1 LKIEKELQ
9 EDHQIQLNVEL
20 DAAPFEKAKRQA
32 ARKIAKKVRIPGF
45 RPGKAPY
52 NVILRHVGEG
62 AVVEDA
68 MDILIEDIYPK
79 VLDEAEITP
88 YGPGSLQEVENL
100 DPPAL
105 KFLVPLAPEVELG
118 DYKALEIAYEIPEV
132 ETEEIEAKLD
142 ELRQQQAVTE
152 QTKEPAK
159 VGDRVFYQVSANR
172 AEVEDD
178 QETEIIPNR
187 FNSTIIETEGEEQN
201 QWPYPGFSQNLK
213 GMSIDEEKDVVYTY
227 PEDHEDED
235 LQGVEAV
242 FHITVTNVQ
251 TVSLPELD
259 DEFAKS
265 ASDFDTL
272 EELKTDIK
280 EGLKAQKEQ
289 EYDSEYNDKV
299 LETLVEQSTIKFPPQ
314 MLDNEKQEMISNL
327 EYRLSQQGINHELY
341 LQIRG
346 ITEEEFQ
353 EEMNPVA
360 ENRIKNGLVLAE
372 VAKLEELEID
382 QEQLA
387 AETGRT
393 VDIITRGMTPKD
405 AKDFQ
410 KSGNLWNLM
419 NSIMA
424 DMMTQQSM
432 AYLRAVAK
440 GEPWPPE
447 TEEGEELLDT
457 EGSEPEVLE
466 TETPEVEAEDEA
478 EVILEETPEEES
490 VPEETEEPESSEETT
505 DPEVDESPKEE
516 ETISEETEE
525 NEPESE

>member
-20 DAAPFEKAKRQA
+20 DADPFEKAKRQA
-32 ARKIAKKVRIPGF
+32 ARKIAKKVKIPGF

-62 AVVEDA
+62 AVVEEA
-68 MDILIEDIYPK
+68 MDILIDDIYPK

-88 YGPGSLQEVENL
+88 YGPGNLEEVESL
-100 DPPAL
+100 DPPTF
-105 KFLVPLAPEVELG
+105 KFMVPLAPEVELG
-118 DYKALEIAYEIPEV
+118 DYKALEIAYEVPKV
-132 ETEEIEAKLD
+132 ETEEIDAQID
-142 ELRQQQAVTE
+142 ELRQQQAITE
-152 QTKEPAK
+152 KSEDPAK
-159 VGDRVFYQVSANR
+159 EGDRVFYQVSADR
-172 AEVEDD
+172 VEI
-178 QETEIIPNR
+178 EEGEEAEIIPNR
-187 FNSTIIETEGEEQN
+187 FNSTIIEAKGEEQN
-201 QWPYPGFSQNLK
+201 QWPYVGFSQNLL

-227 PEDHEDED
+227 PEDHFEED
-235 LQGVEAV
+235 LQSVEAV

-251 TVSLPELD
+251 TVSLPEVD
-259 DEFAKS
+259 DEFAKT
-265 ASDFDTL
+265 ASDFDTI
-272 EELKTDIK
+272 EELRADI
-280 EGLKAQKEQ
+280 EESIKAQKEQ

-299 LETLVEQSTIKFPPQ
+299 IGSLVEQSTVKFPPQ
-314 MLDNEKQEMISNL
+314 MLENEKKDMISNL
-327 EYRLSQQGINHELY
+327 EYRLSQQGINHDLY

-353 EEMNPVA
+353 EEMEPLA

-382 QEQLA
+382 QQQLA

-419 NSIMA
+419 NNIMA

-447 TEEGEELLDT
+447 TDDEPETEEGEEA
-457 EGSEPEVLE
+457 SESEVPE
-466 TETPEVEAEDEA
+466 TETSVEAEAGTEEA
-478 EVILEETPEEES
+478 PEEEAAPEEVAEPETPEEDET
-490 VPEETEEPESSEETT
+490 PEAEEKPEPEDAEPAS
-505 DPEVDESPKEE
+505 
-516 ETISEETEE
+516 ETEE
-525 NEPESE
+525 NGPESE

>member
-1 LKIEKELQ
+1 
-9 EDHQIQLNVEL
+9 
-20 DAAPFEKAKRQA
+20 
-32 ARKIAKKVRIPGF
+32 
-45 RPGKAPY
+45 
-52 NVILRHVGEG
+52 
-62 AVVEDA
+62 
-68 MDILIEDIYPK
+68 
-79 VLDEAEITP
+79 
-88 YGPGSLQEVENL
+88 
-100 DPPAL
+100 
-105 KFLVPLAPEVELG
+105 
-118 DYKALEIAYEIPEV
+118 
-132 ETEEIEAKLD
+132 
-142 ELRQQQAVTE
+142 
-152 QTKEPAK
+152 
-159 VGDRVFYQVSANR
+159 
-172 AEVEDD
+172 
-178 QETEIIPNR
+178 
-187 FNSTIIETEGEEQN
+187 
-201 QWPYPGFSQNLK
+201 
-213 GMSIDEEKDVVYTY
+213 MSIDEEKDIVYTY
-227 PEDHEDED
+227 PEDYEDEG

-272 EELKTDIK
+272 AELKADIV
-280 EGLKAQKEQ
+280 EALKSQKEQ

-353 EEMNPVA
+353 EEMKPVA

-372 VAKLEELEID
+372 VAKLEEFEID

-393 VDIITRGMTPKD
+393 VEIITRGMTPKD

-424 DMMTQQSM
+424 DMMTQKSM

-440 GEPWPPE
+440 GDPWPPE
-447 TEEGEELLDT
+447 TGEE
-457 EGSEPEVLE
+457 SEIEEDETAAEIEVSETDDLE
-466 TETPEVEAEDEA
+466 TETPEVKAEVEAEA
-478 EVILEETPEEES
+478 ILEETPEEEAAPVETAES
-490 VPEETEEPESSEETT
+490 KTLEEDEDSEDEEILEEEDSFLENEEEPESE
-505 DPEVDESPKEE
+505 
-516 ETISEETEE
+516 
-525 NEPESE
+525 